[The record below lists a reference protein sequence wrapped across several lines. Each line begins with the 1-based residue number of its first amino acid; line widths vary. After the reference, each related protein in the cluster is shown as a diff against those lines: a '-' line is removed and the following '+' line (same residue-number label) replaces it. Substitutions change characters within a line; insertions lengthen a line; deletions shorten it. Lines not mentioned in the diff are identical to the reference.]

1 LALLGAG
8 PGEVLMTAEPLSN
21 LVELEPK
28 DESPAEKIE
37 RDVYRFVQA
46 NLSVVGGHDAMAAI
60 MRIDGGDLTRAL
72 ASKPTRNISIWN
84 IMRLGGHLAVS
95 SPLTAQRLAAAIL
108 KPFDLVV
115 SPRTQL
121 TAAERARRHE
131 NTLRTLG
138 AAMGVDLV
146 AKSLETP

>member
-1 LALLGAG
+1 
-8 PGEVLMTAEPLSN
+8 MSAEPLSN

-72 ASKPTRNISIWN
+72 APKPTRNISIWN

-115 SPRTQL
+115 APRVQM
-121 TAAERARRHE
+121 TAAEQARRMR
-131 NTLRTLG
+131 NRLQ
-138 AAMGVDLV
+138 AMSEACGVDLV
-146 AKSLETP
+146 ALALETP

>member
-1 LALLGAG
+1 
-8 PGEVLMTAEPLSN
+8 MSAEPLSN

-37 RDVYRFVQA
+37 RDVYRFIQA
-46 NLSVVGGHDAMAAI
+46 NLSVVGGHDTAATI
-60 MRIDGGDLTRAL
+60 MRIDSGDLTRAL
-72 ASKPTRNISIWN
+72 SPKPTRNISIWN

-95 SPLTAQRLAAAIL
+95 SPITAQRLAAAIL

-131 NTLRTLG
+131 RTLERVG
-138 AAMGVDLV
+138 KALGIDLV
-146 AKSLETP
+146 SQSLEEP

>member
-1 LALLGAG
+1 
-8 PGEVLMTAEPLSN
+8 MSAEPLSN

-37 RDVYRFVQA
+37 RDVYRFIQA

-72 ASKPTRNISIWN
+72 APKPTRNISIWN

-95 SPLTAQRLAAAIL
+95 SPVTAQRLAAAIL

-115 SPRTQL
+115 APRVQM
-121 TAAERARRHE
+121 TAAEQARRMR
-131 NTLRTLG
+131 NRLQ
-138 AAMGVDLV
+138 AMSEACSVDLV
-146 AKSLETP
+146 ALALETP